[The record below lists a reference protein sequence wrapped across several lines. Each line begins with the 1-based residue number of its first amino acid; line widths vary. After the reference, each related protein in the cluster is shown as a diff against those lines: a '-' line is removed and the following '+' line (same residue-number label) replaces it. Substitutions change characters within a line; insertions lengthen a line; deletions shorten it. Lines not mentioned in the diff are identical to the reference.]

1 MGKNSSSCGWSE
13 DILFMYKDGLHPT
26 TVTLGG
32 PNAYAAAQRQ
42 HRYEYD
48 QSFFQLH

>member
-1 MGKNSSSCGWSE
+1 MGQNSSGCGWSE

-26 TVTLGG
+26 TVTLAGS
-32 PNAYAAAQRQ
+32 NAYAAAQRQ
-42 HRYEYD
+42 HHYECG